1 MKKIMFNDK
10 FGLTQAVLEGR
21 KTQTRRT
28 MLDLTAMTIQG
39 RKKFLIA
46 ANYPKHEIDKHLSK
60 FGETISPYKTG
71 DIVAIAQ
78 SYKDCGAEAFYW
90 KQTPGWTNKMFVKA
104 NLMPHHIK
112 IERVRVERLQDIS
125 EEDCLKEGV
134 CFHENPPADH
144 KYDPYTP
151 WPIDIKPYRYDI
163 DNEKY
168 FHTARFAYAYLIDK
182 IGGNG
187 IWAANPLVFAYDFAL
202 ID

>member
-1 MKKIMFNDK
+1 MNKIMFNDK
-10 FGLTQAVLEGR
+10 FGLTQAVLEYR

-28 MLDLTAMTIQG
+28 MPTHIETMLRHSRA
-39 RKKFLIA
+39 LISSNRTKEQIGYA
-46 ANYPKHEIDKHLSK
+46 LSK
-60 FGETISPYKTG
+60 YGETMSPYKTG

-125 EEDCLKEGV
+125 KEDCLKEGV
-134 CFHENPPADH
+134 CQVSEGRYKIDGLNYIGDNPIAV
-144 KYDPYTP
+144 YSLL
-151 WPIDIKPYRYDI
+151 I
-163 DNEKY
+163 EK
-168 FHTARFAYAYLIDK
+168 ISGK
-182 IGGNG
+182 G
-187 IWAANPLVFAYDFAL
+187 IWYKNPFVFVYDFAL

>member
-10 FGLTQAVLEGR
+10 YGLTQAVLEGR
-21 KTQTRRT
+21 KTQTRRIVVERYT
-28 MLDLTAMTIQG
+28 NMIQDIKN
-39 RKKFLIA
+39 RLISS
-46 ANYPKHEIDKHLSK
+46 NKTKEQINSSLSEL
-60 FGETISPYKTG
+60 GITISPYKVG
-71 DIVAIAQ
+71 EIVAIAQ
-78 SYKDCGAEAFYW
+78 SYKDCGAEAYYW

-112 IERVRVERLQDIS
+112 IERVRIERLQDIS

-134 CFHENPPADH
+134 CFHENPPTDH

-151 WPIDIKPYRYDI
+151 WPIDIKPYSYDI

-168 FHTARFAYAYLIDK
+168 FHTAQFAYAYLIDK

-187 IWAANPLVFAYDFAL
+187 TWAANPLVFAYDFAL

>member
-1 MKKIMFNDK
+1 MPTHIETR
-10 FGLTQAVLEGR
+10 LRHLRVLAPSNWT
-21 KTQTRRT
+21 KDWSDST
-28 MLDLTAMTIQG
+28 
-39 RKKFLIA
+39 
-46 ANYPKHEIDKHLSK
+46 LSK
-60 FGETISPYKTG
+60 FGETMSPYKTG

-78 SYKDCGAEAFYW
+78 SYKDCGAEASFW

-151 WPIDIKPYRYDI
+151 WPYDVEPYRHDI
-163 DNEKY
+163 DNIRHFCKS
-168 FHTARFAYAYLIDK
+168 RFAYAYLIDK
-182 IGGNG
+182 ING
-187 IWAANPLVFAYDFAL
+187 KGTWEANPWVFAYDFKL
-202 ID
+202 IK

>member
-28 MLDLTAMTIQG
+28 MPTHIETRLRHSMILVSSNRTKEQ
-39 RKKFLIA
+39 
-46 ANYPKHEIDKHLSK
+46 IDDALSK
-60 FGETISPYKTG
+60 YGETMSPYKTG

-90 KQTPGWTNKMFVKA
+90 KETPGWTNKMFVKA

-125 EEDCLKEGV
+125 GEDCLKEGV
-134 CFHENPPADH
+134 YEDGGNDSFIPHYFYNYYNSNSDGF
-144 KYDPYTP
+144 KTP
-151 WPIDIKPYRYDI
+151 QL
-163 DNEKY
+163 
-168 FHTARFAYAYLIDK
+168 AYANLINK
-182 IGGNG
+182 IACNST
-187 IWAANPLVFAYDFAL
+187 WESNPWVFVYDFKL
-202 ID
+202 IK

>member
-21 KTQTRRT
+21 KIQTRRT
-28 MLDLTAMTIQG
+28 MPTHIEAML
-39 RKKFLIA
+39 R
-46 ANYPKHEIDKHLSK
+46 HLSVLVPSNWTK
-60 FGETISPYKTG
+60 DWSDSALSKLGETMLPYKTG

-90 KQTPGWTNKMFVKA
+90 KETPGWTNKMFVKA

-125 EEDCLKEGV
+125 EEDCLKEGIYEDGGNDS
-134 CFHENPPADH
+134 FIPHYF
-144 KYDPYTP
+144 YDYYNSNSDGFKTP
-151 WPIDIKPYRYDI
+151 QL
-163 DNEKY
+163 
-168 FHTARFAYAYLIDK
+168 AYAHLIGK
-182 IGGNG
+182 IGGKG
-187 IWAANPLVFAYDFAL
+187 TWEANPLVFAYDFVL

>member
-10 FGLTQAVLEGR
+10 FGLTRAVLEGR

-28 MLDLTAMTIQG
+28 MPTHIETRLRHLRVLAPSNWTKDWSDST
-39 RKKFLIA
+39 
-46 ANYPKHEIDKHLSK
+46 LSK
-60 FGETISPYKTG
+60 FGETMSPYKTG

-78 SYKDCGAEAFYW
+78 SYKDCGAEASFW

-151 WPIDIKPYRYDI
+151 WPIDIKPYSYDI

-168 FHTARFAYAYLIDK
+168 FHTAQFAYAYLIDK

-187 IWAANPLVFAYDFAL
+187 TWAANPLVFAYDFAL

>member
-46 ANYPKHEIDKHLSK
+46 SNYPKYDIAKYLSK
-60 FGETISPYKTG
+60 FGETMSPYKTG

-125 EEDCLKEGV
+125 EEDCLKEGIYEDGGNDS
-134 CFHENPPADH
+134 FIPHYFYNYDNSNADGF
-144 KYDPYTP
+144 KTP
-151 WPIDIKPYRYDI
+151 QL
-163 DNEKY
+163 
-168 FHTARFAYAYLIDK
+168 AYAHLIVK
-182 IGGNG
+182 IGGKG
-187 IWAANPLVFAYDFAL
+187 TWEANPLVFAYDFAL

>member
-1 MKKIMFNDK
+1 MFNDK
-10 FGLTQAVLEGR
+10 YGLTQAVLEGR

-28 MLDLTAMTIQG
+28 IPTHIEAKLRHLRVLALSNWTKDW
-39 RKKFLIA
+39 
-46 ANYPKHEIDKHLSK
+46 IDSTLSK
-60 FGETISPYKTG
+60 FGETMSPYKTG

-90 KQTPGWTNKMFVKA
+90 KETPGWTNKMFVKA

-125 EEDCLKEGV
+125 EEDCLKEGA

-151 WPIDIKPYRYDI
+151 WSIDVKPYRYNI

-182 IGGNG
+182 IGGKG
-187 IWAANPLVFAYDFAL
+187 TWKVNPLVFAYDFAL

>member
-10 FGLTQAVLEGR
+10 FGLTQAVLECR

-28 MLDLTAMTIQG
+28 IPTHIEARLRYSRDVLASADWTKERIYSA
-39 RKKFLIA
+39 
-46 ANYPKHEIDKHLSK
+46 LSK
-60 FGETISPYKTG
+60 YGETMSPYKTG

-90 KQTPGWTNKMFVKA
+90 KKTPGWTNKMFVKA

-125 EEDCLKEGV
+125 EEDCLKEGIYEDGGNDS
-134 CFHENPPADH
+134 FIPHYF
-144 KYDPYTP
+144 YDYYNSNSDGFKTP
-151 WPIDIKPYRYDI
+151 QL
-163 DNEKY
+163 
-168 FHTARFAYAYLIDK
+168 AYAHLIGK

-187 IWAANPLVFAYDFAL
+187 TWAANPLVFAYDFAL